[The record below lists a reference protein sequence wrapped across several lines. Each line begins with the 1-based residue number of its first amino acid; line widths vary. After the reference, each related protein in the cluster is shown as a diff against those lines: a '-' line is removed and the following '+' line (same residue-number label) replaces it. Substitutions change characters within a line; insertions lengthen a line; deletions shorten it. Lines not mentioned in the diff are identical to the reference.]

1 MKKILAALTLTFIA
15 TAALAQTGTW
25 SGKLDVSGTT
35 LSLVFHIGDSIAT
48 LDVPDQGAKQIPVS
62 VKRSAFGSIEL
73 EVPSINASYK
83 GLWTGKLI
91 TGTYTQN
98 GMSFPLPLT
107 PGAPVLRRPQT
118 PVGPFAYVNAD
129 VSFSNGDAVLKG
141 TLTMPENCSRETPVL
156 LMVTGSGFQNRD
168 EAMFGHKPFAVIA
181 DAFANAGI
189 ATLRYDDRGF
199 GESTGDVVSC
209 TTEDLKND
217 ALAGIGL
224 LRGKFD
230 HVGVL
235 GHSEGG
241 SIALMLA
248 AEGKADFVIS
258 LAGMVASGSE
268 TLLDQNRRAL
278 QMAGMPESE
287 TNNYCRFLADAY
299 EAVVNDMQL
308 PSPESYCLSAENAVH
323 EIFLED
329 ERVGHLRLR
338 QVPGNGPQ
346 WHQGHSGVLRPESLP
361 SPPRSARRLFRVGS
375 YSGLQIRTWLRFWLT
390 FPARH
395 CSNRRNQFRFPVL
408 LCICSREFLCQC
420 HQGRNWSEPSVPA
433 LSDWRCIGIQRNRRN
448 LLPGR
453 PHRNDSLAANP
464 LCTLSLRN
472 CHASFCSVVLS
483 ARSRGALRMVI
494 LLLSV
499 S

>member
-1 MKKILAALTLTFIA
+1 MKRIFVALALTFIA

-25 SGKLDVSGTT
+25 SGRLDVSGTT
-35 LSLVFHIGDSIAT
+35 LSLVFHMGDSTAT
-48 LDVPDQGAKQIPVS
+48 LDVPDQGAKAIPVS
-62 VKRSAFGSIEL
+62 VKRSAFGSVEL

-91 TGTYTQN
+91 TGIYAQN
-98 GMSFPLPLT
+98 GMSFPLSLT

-141 TLTMPENCSRETPVL
+141 TLTMPENCSRQTPVL
-156 LMVTGSGFQNRD
+156 LMVTGSGLQNRD
-168 EAMFGHKPFAVIA
+168 EEMFGHKPFAVIA

-199 GESTGDVVSC
+199 GESTGDAVSC

-278 QMAGMPESE
+278 QMAGLPESE
-287 TNNYCRFLADAY
+287 TDNYCRFLADAY
-299 EAVVNDMQL
+299 EAIVNDMPF
-308 PSPESYCLSAENAVH
+308 PSPDNYCLSAGLKQNA
-323 EIFLED
+323 
-329 ERVGHLRLR
+329 
-338 QVPGNGPQ
+338 
-346 WHQGHSGVLRPESLP
+346 S
-361 SPPRSARRLFRVGS
+361 
-375 YSGLQIRTWLRFWLT
+375 
-390 FPARH
+390 
-395 CSNRRNQFRFPVL
+395 
-408 LCICSREFLCQC
+408 
-420 HQGRNWSEPSVPA
+420 
-433 LSDWRCIGIQRNRRN
+433 
-448 LLPGR
+448 
-453 PHRNDSLAANP
+453 
-464 LCTLSLRN
+464 
-472 CHASFCSVVLS
+472 
-483 ARSRGALRMVI
+483 M
-494 LLLSV
+494 LSV
-499 S
+499 SLKTPYMKYFLRMNVSDILGSVKCPVMALNGTKDIQVSCGRNLSLLRQGLPGGYSESVPDNSSLNVIKAEAGLNHLFQHCNTGEVSEYKEIEETFSPEVLTEMTAWLHFLFASLK